1 MDPVDD
7 SNHSETVLAD
17 QSPNSVETVIPVYV
31 EEAVISKKQ
40 VATGRVRV
48 ATITK
53 LHEQAVDELLEHE
66 RVEVE
71 RKPIGKRVA
80 SMPKVREEDG
90 VIIIPVVEEEIVV
103 ERHLVLKEEV
113 YVRRIRETEKFQEQV
128 QLRRQEAS
136 ITRLPG
142 DSSVSGGSLSS
153 DSPNQVQNKEK

>member
-1 MDPVDD
+1 MDPIDD

-17 QSPNSVETVIPVYV
+17 QSPNSVETVVPVYV

-48 ATITK
+48 ATVTR
-53 LHEQAVDELLEHE
+53 LHEEVIDELLSRE

-71 RKPIGKRVA
+71 RRPVGKRIEA
-80 SMPKVREEDG
+80 MPRVREEDG
-90 VIIIPVVEEEIVV
+90 IIIVPVVEEEIVV

-113 YVRRIRETEKFQEQV
+113 YIRRIRETEKFQERV
-128 QLRRQEAS
+128 QLRRQEAA

-142 DSSVSGGSLSS
+142 DTPVADGTSATDSL
-153 DSPNQVQNKEK
+153 NQVQNKEK